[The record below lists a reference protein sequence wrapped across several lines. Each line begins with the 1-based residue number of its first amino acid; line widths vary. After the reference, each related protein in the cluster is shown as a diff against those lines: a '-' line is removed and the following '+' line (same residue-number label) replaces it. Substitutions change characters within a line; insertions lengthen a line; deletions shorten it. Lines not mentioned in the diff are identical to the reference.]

1 MSKKGN
7 GAREKDHSVDS
18 YENPI
23 VAFDNGDDSPSGRG
37 STSSERT
44 LTEIETIGENAKA
57 RMRKRLLTIHSRLY
71 KLTGNKIYDVR

>member
-44 LTEIETIGENAKA
+44 LTEIETIGDASDTVEQVAHA
-57 RMRKRLLTIHSRLY
+57 PPLL
-71 KLTGNKIYDVR
+71 GQEEEPDE